1 MAKPNG
7 TFNSIPLTL
16 SVSLALPVM
25 LSMGG
30 CAHQPTTARMSP
42 PVAVVLPSVVVA
54 ATPAPEA
61 APPAADASA
70 GVAAES
76 IVSAAA
82 SSAPGDHA
90 LVAPPPPDLFVR
102 LRAGFK
108 LDDADENAV
117 DRELNW
123 YANHPD
129 YLERVWGRA
138 GMYLHYIVGE
148 LNQRSM
154 PLELA
159 LLPVVESAFEPYAY
173 SRARASG
180 LWQFIPG
187 TGTRYGLKQNW
198 WYDGRRDVVAST
210 RAALDYLQ
218 SLHDQF
224 DGDWLLAIAAYN
236 CGAGNVQRAVSRNQ
250 RQGRPI
256 DFWHLKL
263 PTETRAYVPKLLA
276 MRRLVADPA
285 TFGLEFSQIP
295 DEPYFVQVATGGQI
309 DMAVAAEIAG
319 LPKDELYELNPA
331 FHRFATDPTGPHMLL
346 VPTEFA
352 DGLEQT
358 LLSLTPEQRLRV
370 TAYDVRRGDTLASI
384 ATRFATTPAVVREL
398 NDMRSNDKP
407 VIGSTLRVPSASIAL
422 PEKAARAAALV
433 DRPGRMGS
441 RRSSRA
447 GVHVVRRGDTLYS
460 IAHRMGTDVHTLARL
475 NNMEVGDTI
484 HAGQHLVVSSR
495 AGRSGSSS
503 SSRASAAAG
512 VGRQI
517 TYTVRPG
524 DTLYGIARLLQV
536 TVRDLLGWNTTISAS
551 ALRPGQ
557 KLVAFVA
564 SRG

>member
-7 TFNSIPLTL
+7 TLKSLPLVL
-16 SVSLALPVM
+16 SVALALPVM

-30 CAHQPTTARMSP
+30 CAHQPTTARVAP
-42 PVAVVLPSVVVA
+42 KVAVVPPSVA
-54 ATPAPEA
+54 AAAAPTPEA

-70 GVAAES
+70 SAAPDS
-76 IVSAAA
+76 TVTAAA
-82 SSAPGDHA
+82 SSPPGDHA
-90 LVAPPPPDLFVR
+90 LVAPPPPDLFIR

-138 GMYLHYIVGE
+138 GLYLHYIVGE

-331 FHRFATDPTGPHMLL
+331 FHRFATDPSGPHMLL

-384 ATRFATTPAVVREL
+384 ATRFSTTPAVVREL
-398 NDMRSNDKP
+398 NDMRTNDKP

-433 DRPGRMGS
+433 DRPGRMGG
-441 RRSSRA
+441 RRGSRA

-475 NNMEVGDTI
+475 NNMDVGDTI

-503 SSRASAAAG
+503 GARASAPG

-536 TVRDLLGWNTTISAS
+536 TVRDLLGWNTTITAS

>member
-7 TFNSIPLTL
+7 ILKSLQSALPVL
-16 SVSLALPVM
+16 LALPAI
-25 LSMGG
+25 LSTSG
-30 CAHQPTTARMSP
+30 CAHQARTARAAT
-42 PVAVVLPSVVVA
+42 PVAVVPPSVVAAPAAEAPPPVA
-54 ATPAPEA
+54 TVTVAPTSTPPEA
-61 APPAADASA
+61 TGNAT
-70 GVAAES
+70 
-76 IVSAAA
+76 
-82 SSAPGDHA
+82 PGDHA
-90 LVAPPPPDLFVR
+90 LVAPPPPDLFIR

-108 LDDADENAV
+108 LDDADEPAV

-138 GMYLHYIVGE
+138 GLYLHYIVGE

-276 MRRLVADPA
+276 MRRIVADPA

-309 DMAVAAEIAG
+309 DMQVASEIAG

-346 VPTEFA
+346 VPTEYA
-352 DGLEQT
+352 EGLEQT
-358 LLSLTPEQRLRV
+358 LLGLTPEQRMRV
-370 TAYDVRRGDTLASI
+370 TAYDVRRGDTVASI
-384 ATRFATTPAVVREL
+384 ATQFSTTPAVVREL
-398 NDMRSNDKP
+398 NDMRANDKP

-433 DRPGRMGS
+433 DRPGRLGG
-441 RRSSRA
+441 RRGSRA
-447 GVHVVRRGDTLYS
+447 GVHVVRRGDTLYG

-484 HAGQHLVVSSR
+484 HAGQRLVVSSR
-495 AGRSGSSS
+495 AARSGSSG
-503 SSRASAAAG
+503 SRASAPG

-536 TVRDLLGWNTTISAS
+536 TVRDLLGWNTSITAS

-564 SRG
+564 ARG